1 MHPLDQSNS
10 YNLLTLVSLGRKT
23 MRPYKFA
30 DGLIVPKGVDI
41 AAPPLEIHMD
51 EKIYEN
57 PLDFDG
63 FRFSRM
69 GEQDTLESAKY
80 FASNTAPEY
89 LHFGHGQHAWYVL
102 LAFIK

>member
-1 MHPLDQSNS
+1 MRS
-10 YNLLTLVSLGRKT
+10 YT
-23 MRPYKFA
+23 FA
-30 DGLIVPKGVDI
+30 DGVIVPKGVDI

-69 GEQDTLESAKY
+69 GERDRLESAKY

-102 LAFIK
+102 L